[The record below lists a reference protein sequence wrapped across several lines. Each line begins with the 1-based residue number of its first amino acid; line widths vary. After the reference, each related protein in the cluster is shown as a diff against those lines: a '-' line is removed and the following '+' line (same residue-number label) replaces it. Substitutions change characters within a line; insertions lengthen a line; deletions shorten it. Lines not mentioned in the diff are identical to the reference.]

1 MMHRSLSRGFTL
13 VEMLVIAP
21 IVILSIGA
29 FIALIVNLS
38 GEVLSSRGSNV
49 LAYEVQ
55 DALNRIEEDVKLSVG
70 FLSTTDIDLSATNPQ
85 GYGTSGS
92 TIAFSNIDKTSS
104 GGSPASLIIKG
115 LVTDQNPQ
123 SIEASAL
130 YLANSPNECN
140 DAEIYSKNRPVTMN
154 IVYFVYNDALWR
166 RVIMPQE
173 YQNAGY
179 FCGSNEAWQQPS
191 CQPGDT
197 QAFCK
202 ADDMKLIEGVNATG
216 FLFDYFTAASSTT
229 PQASA
234 TSTAASD
241 TDRNQ
246 ALATTP
252 TVSVTINAKRVI
264 AGRDVER
271 SGTLR
276 VSRLDTN
283 ASSISNPSTVAT
295 TPTTPIVAATVSDG
309 HNVNFTWPQ
318 SSNATSYSIDYRIRD
333 GITNAWGSWTTGD
346 SGLSSND
353 RSYTVTAGNH
363 LDTVEARV
371 RAYNTTHGTQS
382 SYATQSVQIPLW
394 ASLTLTG
401 GWTEYGH
408 GYSPAQYTR
417 TKSGVVLLRGLI
429 RNTGT
434 ATAGVFAT
442 LPTEY
447 RPSGRLIF
455 GTSTNPNTSG
465 RIDIQPD
472 GGVNLVSGDAAWLSL
487 ETIRFVPD
495 GRYTRIT
502 PTLLNGFINYAGG
515 GNYAPASYLRDDV
528 GRTHVQGLLQN
539 GNLADGTDIFTFNS
553 GYRSSQ
559 SEYLHLPSRSTGYSH
574 IGITSSA
581 LEAKGSGSTGY
592 YSINASFLSTSYT
605 GTWNNLALQN
615 GYTQRGPGDGWATPQ
630 YTKAADGLVS
640 VKGLLDGGNRTY
652 GTVIANLPAG
662 FRPSARIL
670 GTTAAGDSGYARLDV
685 LPNGDILYMGT
696 ANNWYALDSIMFYAE
711 Q

>member
-283 ASSISNPSTVAT
+283 ASSIS
-295 TPTTPIVAATVSDG
+295 
-309 HNVNFTWPQ
+309 
-318 SSNATSYSIDYRIRD
+318 
-333 GITNAWGSWTTGD
+333 D
-346 SGLSSND
+346 S
-353 RSYTVTAGNH
+353 
-363 LDTVEARV
+363 
-371 RAYNTTHGTQS
+371 
-382 SYATQSVQIPLW
+382 
-394 ASLTLTG
+394 
-401 GWTEYGH
+401 
-408 GYSPAQYTR
+408 
-417 TKSGVVLLRGLI
+417 
-429 RNTGT
+429 
-434 ATAGVFAT
+434 
-442 LPTEY
+442 
-447 RPSGRLIF
+447 
-455 GTSTNPNTSG
+455 
-465 RIDIQPD
+465 
-472 GGVNLVSGDAAWLSL
+472 
-487 ETIRFVPD
+487 
-495 GRYTRIT
+495 
-502 PTLLNGFINYAGG
+502 
-515 GNYAPASYLRDDV
+515 
-528 GRTHVQGLLQN
+528 
-539 GNLADGTDIFTFNS
+539 
-553 GYRSSQ
+553 
-559 SEYLHLPSRSTGYSH
+559 LH
-574 IGITSSA
+574 
-581 LEAKGSGSTGY
+581 
-592 YSINASFLSTSYT
+592 
-605 GTWNNLALQN
+605 
-615 GYTQRGPGDGWATPQ
+615 
-630 YTKAADGLVS
+630 
-640 VKGLLDGGNRTY
+640 
-652 GTVIANLPAG
+652 
-662 FRPSARIL
+662 
-670 GTTAAGDSGYARLDV
+670 
-685 LPNGDILYMGT
+685 
-696 ANNWYALDSIMFYAE
+696 
-711 Q
+711 